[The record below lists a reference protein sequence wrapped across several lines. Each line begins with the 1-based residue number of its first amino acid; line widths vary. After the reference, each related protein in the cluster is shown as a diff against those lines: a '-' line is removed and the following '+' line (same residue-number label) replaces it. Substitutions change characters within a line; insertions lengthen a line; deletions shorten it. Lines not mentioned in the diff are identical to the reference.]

1 MDCKS
6 MLPSHNPKNRI
17 LREGTRLA
25 YLIAL
30 SLSGMLLL
38 YGDVKG
44 VENRSI
50 LPGPVPD
57 SPVIETF
64 ESTAGFEP
72 K

>member
-1 MDCKS
+1 M
-6 MLPSHNPKNRI
+6 
-17 LREGTRLA
+17 REGTRLA
-25 YLIAL
+25 YLMRL

-38 YGDVKG
+38 MVMSK
-44 VENRSI
+44 VSKTRSI

>member
-1 MDCKS
+1 
-6 MLPSHNPKNRI
+6 
-17 LREGTRLA
+17 
-25 YLIAL
+25 
-30 SLSGMLLL
+30 MLLL